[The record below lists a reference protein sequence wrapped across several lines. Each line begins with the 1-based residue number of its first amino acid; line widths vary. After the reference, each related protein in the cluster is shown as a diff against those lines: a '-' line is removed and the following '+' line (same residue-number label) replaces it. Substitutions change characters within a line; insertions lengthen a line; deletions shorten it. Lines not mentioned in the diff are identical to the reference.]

1 MDEEAKS
8 TEGFPILNFTLS
20 SLCSAYGAFA
30 YIKAKNNHVAVRF
43 VSCGA
48 LYLVSSA
55 LIYSGHFSKGYGT
68 GLVPSVVILGAT
80 GTKAIFYAG
89 KQAPSIAIIAA
100 MATYHNGK
108 NLYESLE

>member
-8 TEGFPILNFTLS
+8 SEGFPIYNFTLS

-30 YIKAKNNHVAVRF
+30 YFKAKNNHVCVRF

-48 LYLVSSA
+48 LYLASSA
-55 LIYSGHFSKGYGT
+55 LIYSGHFSKGYAT

-89 KQAPSIAIIAA
+89 KQAPTMAIIAA

-108 NLYESLE
+108 KLYESLE